1 MYICTDQLG
10 IESDFET
17 KLMPDGK
24 LTIDGFV
31 LCFDV
36 SHVTNRSVDDQVH
49 LSDFK
54 YSSISLLEVRF
65 CANR

>member
-24 LTIDGFV
+24 LTIDGFI

-36 SHVTNRSVDDQVH
+36 SCVTNRSVDDQVYITKAGVPSTFPCN
-49 LSDFK
+49 LIF
-54 YSSISLLEVRF
+54 
-65 CANR
+65 